1 MLTFGVDGTRDTV
14 GETDVELGQGVFLV
28 DGSVR
33 QISDGGGLDHVL
45 NRVSLDGLVL
55 GEKWVSDV
63 RDMAK
68 FLWIGVAGG

>member
-1 MLTFGVDGTRDTV
+1 MVLTFGVDGARDTV

-55 GEKWVSDV
+55 GERSVLV
-63 RDMAK
+63 ET
-68 FLWIGVAGG
+68 